1 MEIAPESL
9 SQFFADMAPELDER
23 RRREARTAQQPG
35 YYQAGAVSPKCPG
48 QAAGISRNTVAAGAA
63 EIRSGDQR
71 QPGRVRRPGAGRKS
85 AADQPQLLQSLQSL
99 LARETQ
105 QPAGSPVEWTLL
117 SSYEVAAQLR
127 QQGFAISP
135 SSAAQLMRDLGYF
148 AAGRARP
155 TSQRKQ
161 AELHRHYR
169 CLSQAVAAFGADGR
183 PVICVRANRSELAGV
198 ADAAAAADDDR
209 PGGWV
214 RVSPDPSVAGF
225 TVEAV
230 QRWWAEVSPRCFP
243 AATELLVCTDT
254 FGSDGDIRDAW
265 KHHLARL
272 AQATGL
278 SLTLQGIPQGAWRW
292 RDREAQY
299 SYSVTLAPN
308 QGRPVRCQVA
318 IDLITP
324 LGQADPAGPA
334 SAPAVGR
341 PGARRQVQ
349 LPVHGAAQHRQL
361 GHDRP
366 RDL

>member
-1 MEIAPESL
+1 M
-9 SQFFADMAPELDER
+9 
-23 RRREARTAQQPG
+23 
-35 YYQAGAVSPKCPG
+35 
-48 QAAGISRNTVAAGAA
+48 
-63 EIRSGDQR
+63 
-71 QPGRVRRPGAGRKS
+71 
-85 AADQPQLLQSLQSL
+85 
-99 LARETQ
+99 
-105 QPAGSPVEWTLL
+105 EWTLL

-198 ADAAAAADDDR
+198 APAAADDDR

-243 AATELLVCTDT
+243 AATELLICTDT

-334 SAPAVGR
+334 SPPAVAGRRTAAGEVRYTARPSIANSATIGRAICDADLSDSSAEGPLVRVISVRTAGTPVTGR
-341 PGARRQVQ
+341 PRARS
-349 LPVHGAAQHRQL
+349 AASSR
-361 GHDRP
+361 GSR
-366 RDL
+366 R